1 MLNAKCHAI
10 RDAQILEK
18 HQVKDEY
25 SEEEKRLDMMMELE
39 RQKALELQ
47 EEIENE
53 RRRERYE

>member
-18 HQVKDEY
+18 DQIKKEY
-25 SEEEKRLDMMMELE
+25 TEEEKRLDMMMELE
-39 RQKALELQ
+39 RQRALELQ

-53 RRRERYE
+53 RKRERYQ